1 MSPPSN
7 LYCINSTLNI
17 KKFNPFFFRKGFL
30 ISSSSKSIQKK
41 KHRSLS
47 SILQKKEKTKII
59 WNEGGKEILLTGTFC
74 NWNKFY
80 LMEKDQ
86 KDGNFSYTLDLPKGF
101 HQFKFKVD
109 GQWKNSS
116 IYPKI
121 NNHGN
126 INNYLDNTSSNNE
139 NPNESTVESSL
150 ISTNNKNKIINN
162 NANNAN
168 NKTKNIIKI
177 KVDYSYSKKNY
188 CNYFPKKNEMR
199 EYTDKK
205 PCNFPTE
212 CYHGINEIQ
221 NKIGNEN
228 YLNLKENEIY
238 NGNYSYKNIERKDH
252 ILLNHLCHRKKDKN
266 GNLIN
271 SITIK
276 YRHKNT
282 TFLYYK

>member
-1 MSPPSN
+1 
-7 LYCINSTLNI
+7 
-17 KKFNPFFFRKGFL
+17 
-30 ISSSSKSIQKK
+30 
-41 KHRSLS
+41 
-47 SILQKKEKTKII
+47 
-59 WNEGGKEILLTGTFC
+59 
-74 NWNKFY
+74 
-80 LMEKDQ
+80 MEKDQ
-86 KDGNFSYTLDLPKGF
+86 KGNFFYTLDLPKGF

-188 CNYFPKKNEMR
+188 CNYFPKK
-199 EYTDKK
+199 K
-205 PCNFPTE
+205 
-212 CYHGINEIQ
+212 
-221 NKIGNEN
+221 
-228 YLNLKENEIY
+228 
-238 NGNYSYKNIERKDH
+238 
-252 ILLNHLCHRKKDKN
+252 
-266 GNLIN
+266 
-271 SITIK
+271 
-276 YRHKNT
+276 
-282 TFLYYK
+282 